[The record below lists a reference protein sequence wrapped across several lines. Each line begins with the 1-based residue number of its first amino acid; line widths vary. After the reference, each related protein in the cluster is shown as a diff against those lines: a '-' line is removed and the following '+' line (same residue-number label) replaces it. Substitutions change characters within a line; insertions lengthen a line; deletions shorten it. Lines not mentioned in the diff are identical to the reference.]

1 MRQNCMDYNERMVY
15 TICISVLI
23 IIERACL
30 RRQVMENNMKEFVA
44 YSRKLLR
51 SLVKL
56 RKLLDEG
63 EYDEAKT
70 MLDELIED
78 TQKDIEA

>member
-1 MRQNCMDYNERMVY
+1 
-15 TICISVLI
+15 
-23 IIERACL
+23 
-30 RRQVMENNMKEFVA
+30 MEDNMKEFIA

-51 SLVKL
+51 SLLKL
-56 RKLLDEG
+56 RQLLGKG

>member
-1 MRQNCMDYNERMVY
+1 
-15 TICISVLI
+15 
-23 IIERACL
+23 
-30 RRQVMENNMKEFVA
+30 MEDNMKEFVA

-56 RKLLDEG
+56 KKLLDEG
-63 EYDEAKT
+63 EYEEAKT

-78 TQKDIEA
+78 TQRDIQA

>member
-1 MRQNCMDYNERMVY
+1 LLKGGRG
-15 TICISVLI
+15 
-23 IIERACL
+23 
-30 RRQVMENNMKEFVA
+30 MEDNMKEFIA

-51 SLVKL
+51 SLTKL
-56 RKLLDEG
+56 KKLLDDA
-63 EYDEAKT
+63 EYDEAKQ

>member
-1 MRQNCMDYNERMVY
+1 
-15 TICISVLI
+15 
-23 IIERACL
+23 
-30 RRQVMENNMKEFVA
+30 MEDNMKEFIA

-51 SLVKL
+51 ILVKL
-56 RKLLDEG
+56 KKLLEG
-63 EYDEAKT
+63 GKYDEAGT

>member
-1 MRQNCMDYNERMVY
+1 
-15 TICISVLI
+15 
-23 IIERACL
+23 
-30 RRQVMENNMKEFVA
+30 MEDNMKEFIA

-56 RKLLDEG
+56 KKLLEKGD
-63 EYDEAKT
+63 YDEAKT

>member
-1 MRQNCMDYNERMVY
+1 
-15 TICISVLI
+15 
-23 IIERACL
+23 
-30 RRQVMENNMKEFVA
+30 MEDNMKEFIA

-51 SLVKL
+51 SLTKL
-56 RKLLDEG
+56 KKLLDDAEYDEA
-63 EYDEAKT
+63 EYDEAKQ

>member
-1 MRQNCMDYNERMVY
+1 MED
-15 TICISVLI
+15 SV
-23 IIERACL
+23 
-30 RRQVMENNMKEFVA
+30 KEFIA

-51 SLVKL
+51 SLTKL
-56 RKLLDEG
+56 KKLLEKG
-63 EYDEAKT
+63 EYDEAEE